1 MFFTLVEENIFFS
14 DLNNMKSIFQIDR
27 LIELVDNNRTAFL
40 SILCSQKVE
49 KIEEKKTHLY
59 FEKTNFIASLQIY
72 SQVISGLLRKH
83 GNQVTKY
90 L

>member
-59 FEKTNFIASLQIY
+59 FEKINFIASLQIY